1 MLNHIWLALIVIG
14 ILTAAGRDIYD
25 ASRNSYGNGIPWT
38 VSSAVLEENAV
49 AGSVLHGEIVLT
61 RQQLAAHFPGERFL
75 ADAALPAIFTSRNTQ
90 SATAVITVGEDA
102 PERLRVMSELTGS
115 GGTLSARL
123 RREGSGQW
131 LAEFDPVSLVYLR
144 KVTNAAFDMAGTAV
158 NIALGLIGIM
168 ALWLGVMRVAEEAGL
183 IAVLARSV
191 RPVMKRLFPSIPSDH
206 PAVGSMIMN
215 ISANMLG
222 LGNAATPFGL
232 KAMEE
237 LNKLNDKSGVASD
250 AMVTFLALNTS
261 CVTLIP
267 ATAIAI
273 RAASGSSDPAAI
285 IGTTFLASL
294 TATIC
299 AVILSRLLGKL
310 RMFRWDRSEAA
321 S

>member
-14 ILTAAGRDIYD
+14 ILTAAGRDVWD
-25 ASRNSYGNGIPWT
+25 AANNSYGNGLPLAVECSIPDDVVEGT
-38 VSSAVLEENAV
+38 L
-49 AGSVLHGEIVLT
+49 LHGDLT
-61 RQQLAAHFPGERFL
+61 LSAAELASHFPGMLVHKDLVLKARFTMHGT
-75 ADAALPAIFTSRNTQ
+75 DEGSALVTI
-90 SATAVITVGEDA
+90 GEEA
-102 PERLRVMSELTGS
+102 PERLRTVAETTGD
-115 GGTLSARL
+115 GTTFPL
-123 RREGSGQW
+123 RIQRRADGQW
-131 LAEFDPVSLVYLR
+131 HAHFDTVSLVYLR
-144 KVTNAAFDMAGTAV
+144 RVTNAAFDMAGMAV

-183 IAVLARSV
+183 IAVLARGV
-191 RPVMKRLFPSIPSDH
+191 RPIMRRLFPSIPSDH

-237 LNKLNDKSGVASD
+237 LNKLNDKDGVATDS
-250 AMVTFLALNTS
+250 MVTFLALNTS

-267 ATAIAI
+267 ATAIAV

-285 IGTTFLASL
+285 IGTTLLTSL

-299 AVILSRLLGKL
+299 AVILARLFSRI
-310 RMFRWDRSEAA
+310 RMFRWERSEAQ
-321 S
+321 